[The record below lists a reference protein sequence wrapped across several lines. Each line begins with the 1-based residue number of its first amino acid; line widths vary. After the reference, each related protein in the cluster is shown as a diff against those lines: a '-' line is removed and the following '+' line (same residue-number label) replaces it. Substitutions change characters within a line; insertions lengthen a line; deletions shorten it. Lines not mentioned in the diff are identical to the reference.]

1 MTKRNWA
8 NYESD
13 AIGHKA
19 LILAD
24 ETDLTIFIKLIT
36 NSEKKRSPGCTW
48 PGIMAGDNYNRVE
61 RSFVCNSNYVFLVIC
76 T

>member
-13 AIGHKA
+13 AVGHKA

-36 NSEKKRSPGCTW
+36 NSEKKKKSW
-48 PGIMAGDNYNRVE
+48 LYLAGNHGRG
-61 RSFVCNSNYVFLVIC
+61 
-76 T
+76 

>member
-1 MTKRNWA
+1 MK
-8 NYESD
+8 SD

-36 NSEKKRSPGCTW
+36 NSEKKKGVLAVLGRESW
-48 PGIMAGDNYNRVE
+48 PGIIIIGRKGVLCVILIML
-61 RSFVCNSNYVFLVIC
+61 FLVIC